1 MPVTPTPIRRQYLRI
16 KREHADAILL
26 FRLGDFYETFD
37 DDAEL
42 LARVLEITLTSREM
56 GKGQRVPL
64 AGIPYH
70 SLESYLPKLV
80 RAGHKV
86 AICEQVGAA
95 SDSRTLVDREVV
107 RVITPGTLVE
117 DSLLDGSANNYL
129 VALIID
135 QMESGLAY
143 VDISTGEFATTQFST
158 DQLKSELERLSAAEI
173 LVPHAT
179 EEVVPSLSAV
189 ITTLESGFEFEEAY
203 QVLID
208 HFGVSTL
215 EPYGCQELP
224 LAIQAAG
231 SIIAYLNTTQKAS
244 LDLIQG
250 LATYSV
256 NSYMALDHQTRR
268 NLELFQEARWGGTK
282 NSLITILDVTDTSMG
297 TRLLRR
303 WLGQPLLNLQPLLE
317 RQNAVQ
323 RLYEN
328 TIQRQ
333 QVRNLLH
340 KMPDLERLLSRVV
353 SGVASPRDLV
363 ALRSGLELLPKLE
376 EVLGLDVDFET
387 NQWSRLGLGTFP
399 TVVTLIANALF
410 EDPGMIV
417 GEGRVIR
424 PGFSKE
430 LDDFR
435 FAANDAR
442 EYLASLERR
451 EQERTGILS
460 LKVGYNRVFGY
471 YLEVSNANIHRVPE
485 EYIRRQTLVGGERFI
500 TPELKEYESKV
511 LSAREKMEGLEQI
524 LYRQVSSEVAA
535 EAAHILT
542 TATGVA
548 HLDVLASLA
557 EIAIR
562 NDYVKPD
569 LNEGNILSIKDGRHP
584 VVEQTLQPGTFVT
597 NDTNLD
603 NDDVQLM
610 MLTGPNMSGKST
622 YIRQVALIVLMAQI
636 GSYVPAREAVIGL
649 VDRVFTRV
657 GLQDDLVTGQSTF
670 MVEMVETAAILHNA
684 TQRSLVVLDEIGRG
698 TSTYDGLAIA
708 WAVAEYLHDASRLGC
723 KTLFATHYHELVELA
738 KTLTRVGNYNVA
750 VVEEE
755 EKVIFLHRILP
766 GATGRSY
773 GVHVAKLA
781 GLPKMVT
788 TRAREILSWLE
799 DVKPNGQKK
808 HFVSDRHKKRTQ
820 LPLFEPRNVIVDDLL
835 NLDLSTITPLEA
847 LNKLSEIQ
855 DQLRGR

>member
-1 MPVTPTPIRRQYLRI
+1 MPVTPTPIRRQYLRV

-37 DDAEL
+37 EDAEL

-70 SLESYLPKLV
+70 SLEGYLPKLV

-86 AICEQVGAA
+86 AICEQIGTS
-95 SDSRTLVDREVV
+95 SDSRHLVDREVV

-117 DSLLDGSANNYL
+117 DSLLDGSTNNYL
-129 VALIID
+129 VALLVD
-135 QMESGLAY
+135 QRESGLDY
-143 VDISTGEFATTQFST
+143 VDISTGEFATTQISN
-158 DQLKSELERLSAAEI
+158 DQLKPELERLSAVEV
-173 LVPHAT
+173 LVPHVT
-179 EEVVPSLSAV
+179 EGILPPLPAVV
-189 ITTLESGFEFEEAY
+189 TTLESGFEFEEAY
-203 QVLID
+203 QTLVD

-215 EPYGCQELP
+215 ESYGCQELP

-231 SIIAYLNTTQKAS
+231 SILAYLNKTQKTS

-256 NSYMALDHQTRR
+256 NSYMALDPQTRR

-282 NSLITILDVTDTSMG
+282 HSLMAILDVTNTSMG
-297 TRLLRR
+297 ARLLRR

-323 RLYEN
+323 CLHGN

-333 QVRNLLH
+333 QVRGLLH
-340 KMPDLERLLSRVV
+340 KMPDVERLLSRIV
-353 SGVASPRDLV
+353 SGTANPRDVV
-363 ALRSGLELLPKLE
+363 ALRFGLELLPQLE
-376 EVLGLDVDFET
+376 EALRLDVDFET
-387 NQWSRLGLGTFP
+387 NPWSRLGLGTFP
-399 TVVTLIANALF
+399 AIVTLIANALVD
-410 EDPGMIV
+410 EPSMIV

-424 PGFSKE
+424 SGFSKE
-430 LDDFR
+430 LDDVR

-451 EQERTGILS
+451 ERDRTGIAS
-460 LKVGYNRVFGY
+460 LKIGYNRVFGY
-471 YLEVSNANIHRVPE
+471 YLEVSNANIHRVPQ

-500 TPELKEYESKV
+500 TPELKEYESKI
-511 LSAREKMEGLEQI
+511 LSAREKMEGLEQT
-524 LYRQVSSEVAA
+524 LYRQVCTKVAA
-535 EAAHILT
+535 EARHIIT
-542 TATGVA
+542 TAAGIGR
-548 HLDVLASLA
+548 LDVLAALA

-569 LNEGNILSIKDGRHP
+569 LNEGTTLSIMDGRHP
-584 VVEQTLQPGTFVT
+584 VIEQALPPGTFVT

-603 NDDVQLM
+603 NDDIQLM

-636 GSYVPAREAVIGL
+636 GSYVPAREAVVGL

-684 TQRSLVVLDEIGRG
+684 TERSLVVLDEIGRG

-708 WAVAEYLHDASRLGC
+708 WAVAEHLHEAPRLGC

-750 VVEEE
+750 VMEEE
-755 EKVIFLHRILP
+755 GEVIFLHRILP

-781 GLPKMVT
+781 GLPVVVT
-788 TRAREILSWLE
+788 TRAREILGWLE
-799 DVKPNGQKK
+799 DVNHNEQKK
-808 HFVSDRHKKRTQ
+808 RFVLDRPEKRTQ
-820 LPLFEPRNVIVDDLL
+820 LPLLEPRYSIVDDLL
-835 NLDLSTITPLEA
+835 KLDLSVMTPLDA
-847 LNKLSEIQ
+847 LNKLSKIQ
-855 DQLRGR
+855 DEFRKS